1 MKKLNLK
8 FICRRKGYSLIEL
21 VLSIA
26 MLLIIAMV
34 LTSILGISQKALNKT
49 YKNQNINSDMSYAI
63 DYIKD
68 EIESSEYYTYIGGHI
83 YFIKRVDNKYVYI
96 NYFED
101 ENRLYRY
108 ASVGDELKKFDK
120 LPRNGNNPMTEE
132 IKDFK
137 ISDDSGY
144 FSIYLKYNDL
154 DRINIKIAKRIQI
167 YE

>member
-1 MKKLNLK
+1 
-8 FICRRKGYSLIEL
+8 
-21 VLSIA
+21 
-26 MLLIIAMV
+26 
-34 LTSILGISQKALNKT
+34 
-49 YKNQNINSDMSYAI
+49 MSYAI

-68 EIESSEYYTYIGGHI
+68 EIESSDYYTYIGGHI

-108 ASVGDELKKFDK
+108 ASVEDELKKFDK

-154 DRINIKIAKRIQI
+154 DKINIKVAKRIQI

>member
-8 FICRRKGYSLIEL
+8 FTCRRKGYSLIEL

-34 LTSILGISQKALNKT
+34 LTSILVISQKALNKT

-68 EIESSEYYTYIGGHI
+68 EIESSDYYTYIGGHI

-108 ASVGDELKKFDK
+108 ASVEDELKKFDK

-154 DRINIKIAKRIQI
+154 DKINIKVAKRIQI

>member
-8 FICRRKGYSLIEL
+8 FTCRRKGYSLIEL

-34 LTSILGISQKALNKT
+34 LTSILVISQKALNKT

-68 EIESSEYYTYIGGHI
+68 EIESSDYYTYIGGHI

-108 ASVGDELKKFDK
+108 ASVEDELKN
-120 LPRNGNNPMTEE
+120 LTNCREMV
-132 IKDFK
+132 I
-137 ISDDSGY
+137 I
-144 FSIYLKYNDL
+144 L
-154 DRINIKIAKRIQI
+154 
-167 YE
+167 